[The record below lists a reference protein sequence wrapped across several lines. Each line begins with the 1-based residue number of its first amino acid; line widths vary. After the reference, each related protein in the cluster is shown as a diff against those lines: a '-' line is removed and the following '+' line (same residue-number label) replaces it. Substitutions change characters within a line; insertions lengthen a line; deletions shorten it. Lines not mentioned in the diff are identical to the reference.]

1 MKKIISLVLIF
12 VMLFSV
18 SAFAENEFTLH
29 SGVYMG
35 MSREQVIEA
44 EEKNGFH
51 PILDDD
57 GDIRVEGT
65 IASINDSSITYCF
78 EDNKLNHASY
88 RLPDGLSEKNPLR
101 SKYLFK
107 EDMMEAWTKVS
118 SALTGK
124 YGVPEC
130 GTVAGK
136 YYDLTA
142 TSASFRA
149 GHNIVGLKE
158 SPKTDEICEQ
168 WLIMLDDG
176 TSVFIENTIM
186 IETYDEEH
194 YGVVHF
200 IPWLLY
206 HHCDV
211 ELTEELLNQMGKG
224 QNISDD
230 L

>member
-65 IASINDSSITYCF
+65 IASINDSSISYCF

-88 RLPDGLSEKNPLR
+88 RLPDCFSEENPLR

-149 GHNIVGLKE
+149 GHSIVGGGHCT
-158 SPKTDEICEQ
+158 KTDEICEQ
-168 WLIMLDDG
+168 WLIVLDDG
-176 TSVFIENTIM
+176 TSVFIENTIV
-186 IETYDEEH
+186 IDTYDEK
-194 YGVVHF
+194 YNGVVHF